1 MNDTVSE
8 DVKLDEAGV
17 RAAVRGY
24 GNLSGIGALH
34 QEKLEA
40 ALRAY
45 LAATKPPLAGE
56 VTRINMALLNQLT
69 DWFNRLPG
77 ESLGKTHFDALIAIV
92 TASPEGERGLTLKLS
107 ALRAKSSATW
117 FGMGSFPTK
126 SGQPPITL
134 ATTCCRSSWV
144 VRSPH
149 PVPRRIPM
157 PSEAEL
163 SAERIALVA
172 LIAERDGSEFDGE
185 IHLSSEEGE
194 RIRAALSA
202 ASAVR
207 SEPVAWLAKARVGGG
222 QMVNTA
228 KGSLLEEASALYD
241 RDSFGGFD
249 LIPLYTSPVQTREVA
264 AFERE
269 LAEGVLNRLGV
280 LTVGTC
286 SCNTMTRELKDHA
299 ETCRYRIAAEAF
311 DLARALLSQPEPK
324 GDKT

>member
-1 MNDTVSE
+1 
-8 DVKLDEAGV
+8 
-17 RAAVRGY
+17 
-24 GNLSGIGALH
+24 
-34 QEKLEA
+34 
-40 ALRAY
+40 
-45 LAATKPPLAGE
+45 
-56 VTRINMALLNQLT
+56 
-69 DWFNRLPG
+69 
-77 ESLGKTHFDALIAIV
+77 
-92 TASPEGERGLTLKLS
+92 
-107 ALRAKSSATW
+107 
-117 FGMGSFPTK
+117 
-126 SGQPPITL
+126 
-134 ATTCCRSSWV
+134 
-144 VRSPH
+144 
-149 PVPRRIPM
+149 M
-157 PSEAEL
+157 PSEAEIEAAAKAVA
-163 SAERIALVA
+163 AEINLDDLPEGGWPALVRN
-172 LIAERDGSEFDGE
+172 IA
-185 IHLSSEEGE
+185 
-194 RIRAALSA
+194 RAALSA

-286 SCNTMTRELKDHA
+286 SCNTMTRELKYHA